1 MFFVFFA
8 VAFSQFELFGLG
20 FRQLE
25 NWMSLDRSLE
35 FPKMKIKI
43 QTGLSNIFVLIQLT
57 NLRSSA
63 HTKIYMHHDRFDHA
77 SACTTLPKA
86 MFQAMELIDISSPAA
101 RKSLSTVT
109 AHLGAL
115 DRFLQHCFP
124 DKLRD
129 KSSSLSH

>member
-1 MFFVFFA
+1 MFFVFIA

-25 NWMSLDRSLE
+25 NWMSLDGSLE

-63 HTKIYMHHDRFDHA
+63 HTKIYMHHDLFDHT

-101 RKSLSTVT
+101 RKSLSTVM
-109 AHLGAL
+109 AHLVAW
-115 DRFLQHCFP
+115 DRFLQHCFL
-124 DKLRD
+124 DKLPD